1 MRTRAILLLMLGTL
15 AWRASCEPVN
25 PSSIAAVSAADA
37 DDEEEYVELSTADV
51 EDVERAFNRFQ
62 QSQDAL
68 YSVEAAESRER
79 VVRIAGLPGIFDVSR
94 KLSHLRP
101 QPPKAVNPHFLVY
114 ANTIDG
120 LATEASPEPVM
131 TLRHDDNFT
140 AVSKYVGGAKN
151 KLYIVVH
158 GYRSKGR
165 ARWVQRI
172 KDEILAVENATVVVV
187 DWSAGARVANYS
199 VAAGSTR
206 TVARLAATLVKALVD
221 AGTLSPS
228 RVHYIGH
235 SLGAQAGGFFGQ
247 DVQDLTGAKVGRI
260 TGLDPA
266 GPLFEYFDAYLSK
279 EHADFV
285 DIIHTSMGMGF
296 NFFRGRLGITKATG
310 HVDFYPNGGKQQP
323 GCKAFGRLDCSHARA
338 ALYYANSIRTCSYP
352 ALPCSSY
359 AAYKSGRCTPCDQ
372 VPCGYMGHNANANLR
387 GKHYLSISS
396 ESPYCPGAAATYTAS
411 LLLLLS
417 SLVAS
422 LAVGCTARH

>member
-1 MRTRAILLLMLGTL
+1 MWTRATLVVMLGTFV
-15 AWRASCEPVN
+15 WRASCVHAEAF
-25 PSSIAAVSAADA
+25 SIQTTGAEDA
-37 DDEEEYVELSTADV
+37 DDEDEFVELSSADV
-51 EDVERAFNRFQ
+51 EDVERALRRFQ
-62 QSQDAL
+62 RSQDAT
-68 YSVEAAESRER
+68 YSVGVEGSREQ
-79 VVRIAGLPGIFDVSR
+79 VIRIAGLPGIFDVSK
-94 KLSHLRP
+94 KLAHLRP

-114 ANTIDG
+114 ANTVDG
-120 LATEASPEPVM
+120 LAKEASPEPVM

-140 AVSKYVGGAKN
+140 AVAQHVGGADSKF
-151 KLYIVVH
+151 YVIVH
-158 GYRSKGR
+158 GYRSKAR

-172 KDEILAVENATVVVV
+172 KDEILAVENSTVVVM

-221 AGTLSPS
+221 VGALSPS

-247 DVQDLTGAKVGRI
+247 DVQNLTGTKVGRI

-285 DIIHTSMGMGF
+285 DVIHTSMGMGF

-323 GCKAFGRLDCSHARA
+323 GCRSFGRLDCSHSRA
-338 ALYYANSIRTCSYP
+338 ALYYANSIRTCTYP
-352 ALPCSSY
+352 ALPCPNY

-372 VPCGYMGHNANANLR
+372 VPCGYMGHYASTNLR
-387 GKHYLSISS
+387 GKHYVSISS
-396 ESPYCPGAAATYTAS
+396 KPPHCPGGAGTYTAS

-422 LAVGCTARH
+422 LAISCTGSH